1 MGGLRQGN
9 ARHAREVADKAEE
22 FAEADLRPATVV
34 PSWARARAGGCASA
48 PANWAKTR
56 RPKVRSLREG
66 PAHLRPRL
74 ARMKFVPSPTQGGL
88 FPWQERLLTRSCTSS
103 RR

>member
-34 PSWARARAGGCASA
+34 PSCARARAGGCASA
-48 PANWAKTR
+48 PANWAKTL
-56 RPKVRSLREG
+56 RPKVRNLREG
-66 PAHLRPRL
+66 PAHLCL
-74 ARMKFVPSPTQGGL
+74 ALAKMSFVPSPTKRGL
-88 FPWQERLLTRSCTSS
+88 SWQERLLTRSCTSS